1 MNYFYV
7 PTYLTSGN
15 VYFKIAKIR
24 VQIFDS
30 CNISKTKYNDVNVN
44 TKVQTISVI
53 HHQKKFATK
62 RFVKAGNI
70 FLQHILQHD
79 FSFFVRH

>member
-1 MNYFYV
+1 MFLH
-7 PTYLTSGN
+7 LTSGN

-30 CNISKTKYNDVNVN
+30 CNISKTKYNVNVN

-53 HHQKKFATK
+53 HHQK
-62 RFVKAGNI
+62 N
-70 FLQHILQHD
+70 FLPQKDL
-79 FSFFVRH
+79 